1 MGKAMSIAKSDI
13 NMGGRIICAYGTWY
27 NMNTK
32 SKAIDLIKQYDVD
45 NEED

>member
-13 NMGGRIICAYGTWY
+13 NMGGGIICAYGTWY

-32 SKAIDLIKQYDVD
+32 SKAIDLINIIKT
-45 NEED
+45 